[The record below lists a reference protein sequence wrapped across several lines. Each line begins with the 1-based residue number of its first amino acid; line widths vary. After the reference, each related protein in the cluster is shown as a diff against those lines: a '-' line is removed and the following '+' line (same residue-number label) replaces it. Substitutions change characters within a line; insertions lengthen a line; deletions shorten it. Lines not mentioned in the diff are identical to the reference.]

1 MKSVGF
7 LLSKTG
13 FTIVLVIG
21 SLVLFNVLSGK
32 LDTEKLAAFNEWY
45 PPIAT
50 MLSEEETPPTSSLRV
65 TIQLTG
71 SFAPSG
77 TTAQTFPAHS
87 LADPRDREQT
97 FRVLQLLSEA
107 KVFGLP
113 AVTRPYDGG
122 SYVTITVSDEKA
134 SFQTIVNADTVE
146 KSIQLKNL
154 LKLLELY
161 AATPQTPVNPAQ
173 L

>member
-1 MKSVGF
+1 MKSVRF

-13 FTIVLVIG
+13 VTVALVIG
-21 SLVLFNVLSGK
+21 SLILFNVFIGK
-32 LDTEKLAAFNEWY
+32 VDTEKLAAFNDWY

-50 MLSEEETPPTSSLRV
+50 ILSEEEPPPASSLRV
-65 TIQLTG
+65 TIQLSG
-71 SFAPSG
+71 SFARGG
-77 TTAQTFPAHS
+77 TTSQTFPTQS
-87 LADPRDREQT
+87 LADQRDREQT
-97 FRVLQLLSEA
+97 FRVLQLLSES

-113 AVTRPYDGG
+113 AVTRPHEGG
-122 SYVTITVSDEKA
+122 SYVTITVSDERA

-161 AATPQTPVNPAQ
+161 AATPRKS
-173 L
+173 